1 MSAITTHVLD
11 TVLGK
16 PAAGIAVR
24 LERLGGWLEVPD
36 IEVSSHGE
44 PPERVHDAPCDCI
57 EIAASATDADGRC
70 RDLAADA
77 PAGDYRLTFSTSSY
91 LKRQGRTSIYPEISI
106 TFTCDGKGHYH
117 LPLLLSDNSY
127 TTYRGS

>member
-1 MSAITTHVLD
+1 MSRITTHVLD

-24 LERLGGWLEVPD
+24 LDRREGGSWGAV
-36 IEVSSHGE
+36 
-44 PPERVHDAPCDCI
+44 
-57 EIAASATDADGRC
+57 ATGITDSDGRSGA
-70 RDLAADA
+70 LVENA
-77 PAGDYRLTFSTSSY
+77 PSGTYRLTFETGSYFVRNGRST
-91 LKRQGRTSIYPEISI
+91 IYPEICI
-106 TFTCDGKGHYH
+106 TFACGNDPHYH

>member
-16 PAAGIAVR
+16 PAGGIAVR
-24 LERLGGWLEVPD
+24 LEKQEAGAW
-36 IEVSSHGE
+36 I
-44 PPERVHDAPCDCI
+44 A
-57 EIAASATDADGRC
+57 IAASATDADGRC
-70 RDLAADA
+70 RDLAPDA
-77 PAGDYRLTFSTSSY
+77 PAGVYRLTFETGSYMKRLGRST
-91 LKRQGRTSIYPEISI
+91 IYPEITI
-106 TFTCDGKGHYH
+106 VFICGGETHYH